1 MHTDRNMHTQ
11 IVPGPSVAPKTLNVK
26 DNKQI
31 NYYAINFQGSEKC
44 ILCIPMQKLLVKA
57 SYVII
62 VRL

>member
-1 MHTDRNMHTQ
+1 MHTQ

-31 NYYAINFQGSEKC
+31 KYYAINFQGSEKC
-44 ILCIPMQKLLVKA
+44 ILCIPNAVMQKLLVKA